1 MVSQR
6 QTDFAGGASVFLQK
20 KFATIQDFFVFIK
33 PPAVL
38 VRLVIKEVEKMKG
51 IGGRDWKVGICLSVI
66 TILGTAVLY
75 LLYQNFLA
83 EQMLYELNQD
93 YEDVVKELEESK

>member
-1 MVSQR
+1 M
-6 QTDFAGGASVFLQK
+6 QK

-51 IGGRDWKVGICLSVI
+51 IGWRDWKVGICLSVI

>member
-1 MVSQR
+1 M
-6 QTDFAGGASVFLQK
+6 QK

-38 VRLVIKEVEKMKG
+38 VRLVIKEVEKVNG

>member
-1 MVSQR
+1 
-6 QTDFAGGASVFLQK
+6 
-20 KFATIQDFFVFIK
+20 
-33 PPAVL
+33 
-38 VRLVIKEVEKMKG
+38 MKG

-66 TILGTAVLY
+66 TILWTAVLY

>member
-1 MVSQR
+1 M
-6 QTDFAGGASVFLQK
+6 SVFLQK

>member
-1 MVSQR
+1 M
-6 QTDFAGGASVFLQK
+6 QK

-66 TILGTAVLY
+66 TILGAAVLY

>member
-1 MVSQR
+1 
-6 QTDFAGGASVFLQK
+6 
-20 KFATIQDFFVFIK
+20 
-33 PPAVL
+33 
-38 VRLVIKEVEKMKG
+38 MKG
-51 IGGRDWKVGICLSVI
+51 IGGRDWKGGICLSVI
-66 TILGTAVLY
+66 TILGAAVLY